1 MVTSCWGSLV
11 GERVG
16 EMVMV
21 FLLGKLV
28 SWLLTTGGEGGLHS
42 FSLLGERSGCMVIPR
57 WGRGLSVCKVNS
69 CFACCCVRFSV
80 ANFVCPVV
88 VVFNFIFY
96 YVFQFVLVACF
107 LLSVFL
113 SLFGHF
119 VNFLT
124 LKSVS
129 PDFVL
134 ILEKFIHSVSV
145 GLKI

>member
-1 MVTSCWGSLV
+1 MVLPA
-11 GERVG
+11 
-16 EMVMV
+16 
-21 FLLGKLV
+21 
-28 SWLLTTGGEGGLHS
+28 GGEGSAWLS
-42 FSLLGERSGCMVIPR
+42 PR

-69 CFACCCVRFSV
+69 CFVCCCVRFSV
-80 ANFVCPVV
+80 ADFVCPVV

-129 PDFVL
+129 PDFIL

-145 GLKI
+145 GLKISAKFLPCYCAASWIFHPGNLIC